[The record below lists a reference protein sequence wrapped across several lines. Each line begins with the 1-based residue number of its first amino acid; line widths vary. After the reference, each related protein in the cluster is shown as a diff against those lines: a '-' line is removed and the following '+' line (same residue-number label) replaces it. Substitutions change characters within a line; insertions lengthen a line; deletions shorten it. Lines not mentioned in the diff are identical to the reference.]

1 MVLGVDG
8 KCEMVRS
15 DAVPSFG
22 TVLWEFPVITN
33 VDVELRSPI
42 SVANPCP
49 GAVLRESSVVLDMRA
64 KLLVCSVTSVSLVCL
79 LSVDAATS
87 VEFVLLGKVVEP
99 FVPDSRLLFSLR
111 PETSGT
117 TEKSWRT
124 SNRIHA
130 TSISRGEGS
139 GCESLPPQEAQ
150 EVRALSKRSSYKDPR
165 DLFLREEWCLALG
178 GDDCVVGGGT
188 VTGSWPK
195 DSLSTFLPSNS
206 RCVDCP
212 KQRSTEV
219 ENHWVGGARQTEQ
232 TEG

>member
-64 KLLVCSVTSVSLVCL
+64 KLLVCSATSVSLVCL

-111 PETSGT
+111 PVLVGVGEEL
-117 TEKSWRT
+117 EKK
-124 SNRIHA
+124 
-130 TSISRGEGS
+130 G
-139 GCESLPPQEAQ
+139 
-150 EVRALSKRSSYKDPR
+150 
-165 DLFLREEWCLALG
+165 
-178 GDDCVVGGGT
+178 
-188 VTGSWPK
+188 
-195 DSLSTFLPSNS
+195 
-206 RCVDCP
+206 
-212 KQRSTEV
+212 
-219 ENHWVGGARQTEQ
+219 
-232 TEG
+232 